1 MSKPVLD
8 TCHWGVE
15 VSSSCCR
22 CSINLDTRCLWRAQR
37 SSLDSH
43 NRPTQPIYSSE
54 LHLRCTVR
62 QSHIV
67 TPNNFCH
74 QQQQSPQQQTET
86 ADSSRNTWFMSEN
99 CTMLTF
105 KHRAESEPR
114 HVVPNLN
121 NPFFFTNLSHAGE
134 ELLWKKMICHG
145 RSGCSRNPVGDG
157 SLYTSRCGVWKPAE
171 AASCFF
177 FSLCDLVSDQTIIR
191 NSAGTGPPPICCPV
205 TEAFFLNSPSN
216 PAPPPTPPPTPWACL
231 LHSLHRLWFFAEG
244 SDMTHQLP
252 VYCQDDGVTW
262 EASG

>member
-1 MSKPVLD
+1 MAVILSSNVRRQHVIIFQLTAVLHQQYLCQFKWASMSKPVLD

-37 SSLDSH
+37 SFLDSH

-121 NPFFFTNLSHAGE
+121 NPFFFYKHISCRRGIVIKKWFVMDVAAAAGILWAVVVCTHHAVE
-134 ELLWKKMICHG
+134 YE
-145 RSGCSRNPVGDG
+145 SRLKQP
-157 SLYTSRCGVWKPAE
+157 PA
-171 AASCFF
+171 FF
-177 FSLCDLVSDQTIIR
+177 FRCVI
-191 NSAGTGPPPICCPV
+191 
-205 TEAFFLNSPSN
+205 
-216 PAPPPTPPPTPWACL
+216 
-231 LHSLHRLWFFAEG
+231 
-244 SDMTHQLP
+244 
-252 VYCQDDGVTW
+252 
-262 EASG
+262 